1 MPADR
6 LLHPRAGHSQKVTSL
21 AGDEYRVWTQY
32 LLSADDFGVMRLSSV
47 PLRADNDYLETLSD
61 RLVERMLQRV
71 IEVGLARKFQ
81 HQGKSYVYQ
90 HDWQD
95 YQKVKW
101 PSRTINPAPPE
112 EQLAECS
119 DRTRL
124 LFSVHPGGSGAKVP
138 RHLDDGASP
147 EPGSRVSERDVE
159 GLLARALPSVLGQ
172 DVQVRTQVR
181 LGNSYADIVAT
192 LADDTALVVE
202 VKKHPI
208 TKAAIGQ
215 VRRYVSALQAQHQVV
230 VPMVV
235 GFSGWDKDADAT
247 GICVV
252 TYDEAFTCTVGISHP
267 RLRHLPSQFS
277 LIHKTDSS
285 TGKRTTANANAN
297 ASADRG
303 DFAMDAAAR
312 DLVNRYPATGRCGWN
327 LIERPLFAVLTADA
341 SVEPAAAWAALTAR
355 LEQQKRSEQWAVKKM
370 VPRLDRWLRDGLHL
384 QVLEPAETP
393 STGDTGSDLAKERYG
408 AMRFGK

>member
-21 AGDEYRVWTQY
+21 SGDEYRVWTQY

-47 PLRADNDYLETLSD
+47 PLRADNDFLEILSD
-61 RLVERMLQRV
+61 KLVERMLLRV
-71 IEVGLARKFQ
+71 IEVGLARRFQ

-101 PSRTINPAPPE
+101 PTRTINPAPPE
-112 EQLAECS
+112 EQLADCS

-138 RHLDDGASP
+138 RHLDEAAAP

-159 GLLARALPSVLGQ
+159 GLLARALPSVLGPGT
-172 DVQVRTQVR
+172 QVKTQVR

-192 LADDTALVVE
+192 LADDAVVVVE

-208 TKAAIGQ
+208 TKATIAQ
-215 VRRYVSALQAQHQVV
+215 VRRYVSTLQAQHQVV

-235 GFSGWDKDADAT
+235 GFSGWDKDADTT
-247 GICVV
+247 GVCVV
-252 TYDEAFTCTVGISHP
+252 TYDEGFTCTVGISHP
-267 RLRHLPSQFS
+267 KLRYLPNQFS
-277 LIHKTDSS
+277 LIHKTELT
-285 TGKRTTANANAN
+285 TGERTTNNAN
-297 ASADRG
+297 ASDDTG
-303 DFAMDAAAR
+303 GFAMDAVAR
-312 DLVNRYPATGRCGWN
+312 ELVNLYPASGRCGWN
-327 LIERPLFAVLTADA
+327 MVERPLFTVLTADPD
-341 SVEPAAAWAALTAR
+341 VQPAAAWDALKAR
-355 LEQQKRSEQWAVKKM
+355 LEQQKRSEQWLTKRM

-384 QVLEPAETP
+384 QELQPAADTVTPDAEPDA
-393 STGDTGSDLAKERYG
+393 AKQRYG
-408 AMRFGK
+408 SMRFGK